1 MVIKSTPKKLVFIFT
16 LLGILGGLTPLT
28 LAQSI
33 NSNSVDT
40 NVAPSNEKN
49 PEGELGN
56 VFNPIDVMHRANLE
70 RSRDGQE
77 FAEDTRNSINKAAE
91 EFKRMQQQRLQQAGS
106 NSSNQ
111 PIPKN

>member
-1 MVIKSTPKKLVFIFT
+1 MLIKSTPKKLVFIFT

-28 LAQSI
+28 LAQLT
-33 NSNSVDT
+33 NSVDK
-40 NVAPSNEKN
+40 NVSTSNQNSDKD
-49 PEGELGN
+49 ELQN
-56 VFNPIDVMHRANLE
+56 FFNPLDIMHRANLE

-77 FAEDTRNSINKAAE
+77 FADDTRNSINKAAE
-91 EFKRMQQQRLQQAGS
+91 EFKRLQQQRLQQAGS